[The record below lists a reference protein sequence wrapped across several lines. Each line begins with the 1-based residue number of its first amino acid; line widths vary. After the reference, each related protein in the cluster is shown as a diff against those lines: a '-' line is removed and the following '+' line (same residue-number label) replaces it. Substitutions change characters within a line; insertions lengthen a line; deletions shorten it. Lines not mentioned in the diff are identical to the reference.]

1 MTDALHII
9 SPGSYTTVQD
19 MGRFHAYHM
28 GVPVSGSLD
37 DYAHRIANWLVGNSS
52 DCAVLEMSMFGAKFD
67 VLCDADMAV
76 TGARMNLRVN
86 GLPCPE
92 WTSIRVRPGD
102 VVELGMA
109 ENGCRAYL
117 AISGGIDVSLVM
129 GSRSTYVGGLL
140 GGLKGRPLL
149 SEDILP
155 RGEGRLLN
163 KPRSLPW
170 VPLYPGKIFIRA
182 IPGPH
187 DDCFNN
193 HMDLFFS
200 STFTVSAQS
209 NRMGCRLA
217 GPEILRDPDAP
228 QSIISAPVI
237 PGNVQVPADGQ
248 PIVLLKEQTIGGY
261 TNIATV
267 ISSDIFRIAQ
277 ARPDDTVQFINVTLD
292 EAHRIYRDWI
302 RFLGDI
308 KVLLSDDQQL

>member
-1 MTDALHII
+1 MTDAIHII

-19 MGRFHAYHM
+19 MGRCHAYHM

-52 DCAVLEMSMFGAKFD
+52 DCAVLEMSMIGAQFD

-86 GLPCPE
+86 GRPCPE

-117 AISGGIDVSLVM
+117 AIGGGIDVSLVM
-129 GSRSTYVGGLL
+129 GSRSTYVGGQL
-140 GGLKGRPLL
+140 GGLKGRLL
-149 SEDILP
+149 LPEDILP

-163 KPRSLPW
+163 KQRSLPW
-170 VPLYPGKIFIRA
+170 VPLYPENIFIRA

-187 DDCFNN
+187 DDFFRNN
-193 HMDLFFS
+193 MDMFFS
-200 STFTVSAQS
+200 SFFTVTAQS
-209 NRMGCRLA
+209 NRMGCRLV

-228 QSIISAPVI
+228 QSIVSEPIM

-267 ISSDIFRIAQ
+267 ISSDIFRMAQ
-277 ARPDDTVQFINVTLD
+277 ARPGDTVQFIHVTLD

-302 RFLGDI
+302 RFLDDI
-308 KVLLSDDQQL
+308 KVLLND